1 MRAAIAAGLIGVAA
15 AGCTKVGNEQT
26 AGTRHSWTRPGVL
39 RIAENQDITTLNPVI
54 GANATTGDLSTL
66 IFSYAVVYDDHA
78 QPVPDA
84 VSEVPTI
91 ANGDVSKDGLTLKY
105 KLRHGIKWQDGV
117 PLTCK
122 DLRFTW
128 QVVINP
134 HTNVAATDGYKDI
147 KDIDCGD
154 PYVAVVHMKRVY
166 APFLQQLWG
175 VNGNAAIL
183 PEHLLANYLNGPTSI
198 NNAPYNS
205 MPIGS
210 GPFKVIEWQR
220 GTVVRLA
227 ANPNYFKGKPK
238 LNEIDYYFEP
248 DENTMETQLQTH
260 GIDMI
265 ARGSGL
271 NWPRYQALA
280 ADPKNGLVAIRPD
293 SFVFS
298 HIDFNLKNPVLADV
312 NVRRA
317 LAYATNRDEVINKIY
332 HGSATIA
339 ETDQHPALSW
349 AYTNDIQHY
358 PYDPEKAK
366 QILEN
371 AGWKAGPDGVRVK
384 NGQRLEFTYST
395 QTEATAGR
403 AAQALIQRQWRDIGV
418 QADVKNYSTAQMFQN
433 GTSGVLEGGHYDVAA
448 YSWVAAA
455 DPDDSA
461 LYSSW
466 NFGPTGQNTMF
477 WKNDKVDAAERAALS
492 SVDQAKRKPQYAII
506 QQQMALDVPT
516 IILNFRKDAYV
527 YNSDLQGFTPS
538 PVISP
543 YWNSWEYSI

>member
-1 MRAAIAAGLIGVAA
+1 M
-15 AGCTKVGNEQT
+15 
-26 AGTRHSWTRPGVL
+26 
-39 RIAENQDITTLNPVI
+39 RIAENQDITTLNPVV
-54 GANATTGDLSTL
+54 GANAVTGNLSTF

-78 QPVPDA
+78 KPVPDA
-84 VSEVPTI
+84 LTEVPTL

-105 KLRHGIKWQDGV
+105 RLRRNIKWQDGQ

-134 HTNVAATDGYKDI
+134 HTNISTTDGYRDI
-147 KDIDCGD
+147 KDIDCSD
-154 PYVAVVHMKRVY
+154 PYVAVIHMKRVY

-175 VNGNAAIL
+175 LNGNAPIL
-183 PEHLLANYLNGPTSI
+183 PEHLLASYLAGPTSI
-198 NNAPYNS
+198 NNAAYNS

-220 GTVVRLA
+220 GTMVRLA
-227 ANPNYFKGKPK
+227 ANPNYFRGRPK

-260 GIDMI
+260 NIDMI

-280 ADPKNGLVAIRPD
+280 ADPKNGFNAVRP
-293 SFVFS
+293 FAYQFG
-298 HIDFNLKNPVLADV
+298 HLDFNLRNSILSDV

-317 LAYATNRDEVINKIY
+317 LAYATNRQEIIDKVF
-332 HGSATIA
+332 HGSATFA
-339 ETDQHPALSW
+339 ETDQHPMISW
-349 AYTNDIQHY
+349 ANTSAIQHY

-366 QILEN
+366 QILD
-371 AGWKAGPDGVRVK
+371 ADGWKVGPDGVRVK
-384 NGQRLEFTYST
+384 NGQRLELTFST
-395 QTEATAGR
+395 QTESTAGR
-403 AAQALIQRQWRDIGV
+403 AAQALLQRAWRDVGV
-418 QADVKNYSTAQMFQN
+418 QANVKNYSTAQMFQN
-433 GTSGVLEGGHYDVAA
+433 GNAGVLEGGHYDVAFYA
-448 YSWVAAA
+448 WVAAA
-455 DPDDSA
+455 DPDDSS

-466 NFGPTGQNTMF
+466 NFGPTGQNTLF
-477 WKNDKVDAAERAALS
+477 WKNDKVDAAERAALAT
-492 SVDQAKRKPQYAII
+492 VDEAKRKPQYAII

-516 IILNFRKDAYV
+516 IVVYFARPVYI
-527 YNSDLQGFTPS
+527 YNSDLKGFTPS